1 MIVLLLKV
9 TALLAIAFASLPLL
23 RGASAAMRHT
33 VCACAL
39 AGTLLLPLSLLAP
52 PSAGVFNIQTDAVR
66 VISRA
71 AISQPAHWPPLS
83 NVFAVLWAAGAAIFM
98 VRIAIGYLTL
108 GRLLRSAVSLEVA
121 SPVPAFFADISVP
134 VVSGIVQPVILL
146 PRAAEHWAA
155 SQREAALTHELQH
168 VERKDLWTM
177 LTGHLV
183 CAVYWFH
190 PLAWAVARRMRD
202 EQESACDD
210 AVLASG
216 FDPASYAEALVA
228 AARNITSTRLIGCHM
243 LTSSTLK
250 SRIARLFDNGLPRI
264 PSRIALLAAA
274 VVSLAV
280 VAVVGTVAAAP
291 QTQSTQA
298 QARDETIYKVGDGI
312 TAPKV
317 LSKIDPQYTPEARA
331 DKVSGTV
338 TLMMVIGD
346 NGIARDITVEQ
357 GIGSG
362 LDEKAVE
369 AIQQWLFQPGMKD
382 GHPVSV
388 RATIEVNF
396 KLF

>member
-9 TALLAIAFASLPLL
+9 TVLLAIAFGSLPLL
-23 RGASAAMRHT
+23 RNASAAIRHI
-33 VCACAL
+33 VCASAL
-39 AGTLLLPLSLLAP
+39 AGTLLLPFSLFAP
-52 PSAGVFNIQTDAVR
+52 PSAGILTIGTDTIE
-66 VISRA
+66 VIARA
-71 AISQPAHWPPLS
+71 TVSPAAHWPLT
-83 NVFAVLWAAGAAIFM
+83 NIFALVWAAGTAVLM
-98 VRIAIGYLTL
+98 TRIAIGYLTL
-108 GRLLRSAVSLEVA
+108 RRLLRHAVPLEVT

-134 VVSGIVQPVILL
+134 VVCGIFQPVILL
-146 PRAAEHWAA
+146 PRAAEHWTA
-155 SQREAALTHELQH
+155 SQREAALTHELHH

-183 CAVYWFH
+183 CAIYWFH

-264 PSRIALLAAA
+264 SSRTALLAAA
-274 VVSLAV
+274 AVSLAV

-291 QTQSTQA
+291 QTQA
-298 QARDETIYKVGDGI
+298 PDETIYKVGNGI
-312 TAPKV
+312 TAPKL
-317 LSKIDPQYTPEARA
+317 LSRIDPQYTPEAKA
-331 DKVSGTV
+331 DKVAGTV
-338 TLMMVIGD
+338 TLLVVIGT
-346 NGIARDITVEQ
+346 NGAARDIAVEQ
-357 GIGSG
+357 GLGSG

-369 AIQQWLFQPGMKD
+369 AVQQWLFQPGMKD
-382 GHPVSV
+382 GIPVSV
-388 RATIEVNF
+388 RATIEINF
-396 KLF
+396 KLQ